1 MNKKLSILITFVLI
15 LLVMSST
22 AMFIFWL
29 PDVAIYIGG
38 FINKNYSIIYILS
51 SVIYT
56 LTVAIF
62 ITGSYFI
69 YAIYK
74 DIIFDKKTSTVL
86 TTIGIMLL
94 LNCSVLIA
102 SSIWILS
109 IGESLLSPA
118 LIFVSALGYTVSSVL
133 LILSSY
139 VKKATEL
146 KEEVDLTL

>member
-1 MNKKLSILITFVLI
+1 MNKKISILITFILV
-15 LLVMSST
+15 LLVISST

-29 PDVAIYIGG
+29 PDVVIYIGD
-38 FINKNYSIIYILS
+38 FTNKSYSVIYVLS

-56 LTVAIF
+56 LTIAIF

-69 YAIYK
+69 YAIHK
-74 DIIFDKKTSTVL
+74 DIIFNKNTSTVL
-86 TTIGIMLL
+86 NVIGIMLI
-94 LNCSVLIA
+94 LNCTILIA